1 RRARPGQRLSGRR
14 RGAGIPAAPPLSARA
29 TWGAMAAAAAAT
41 PRPEAGA
48 ADEAASPQWAPP
60 EHDRARAAAGLG
72 DCEDAPV
79 RPLCKPRGICSRA
92 YFLVLMVFVHLYLGN
107 VLALLLFVHYSNGD
121 ESSDPG
127 PQRRAQGPGPAP
139 TLGPLTRL
147 EGIKVGHER
156 KVQLVADREHFLRT
170 LSLKPLLFG
179 KSAGRSRLLPA
190 LAPILGTDG
199 GATCARPAAGF
210 DGSGSKD
217 RLRSPA
223 AGGPAPPRSA
233 RRSQHAFRE
242 EGCARTWRPAAA
254 SVAELA
260 PAPRGGKIP
269 GFLSDEEC
277 RLIMH
282 LAQMKGL
289 QRSQTLPTEE
299 YEEAMGMMQLS
310 QVDLFRLLDQN
321 RDGRLQLREVLAQ
334 TRLGN
339 GRWMTPENIQ
349 EMYSAIKADPD
360 GDGVL
365 SLQEF
370 SNMDLRDFHKY
381 MRNHKAESSEL
392 VRNSHHTW
400 LYQGEGAHH
409 VMRAIRQRVL
419 RLTRLSPEIVE
430 LSEPLQ
436 VVRYGE
442 GGHYHA
448 HVDSGPVYPE
458 TICSHTK
465 LVANERYWERLQLGT
480 CSTAPLPFS
489 YMTVLF
495 YLNNVTGGGETVFP
509 VADNRTYDE
518 MSLIQDDVDL
528 RDTRRH
534 CDKGNLRV
542 KPRQGTAVFWYN
554 YLPDGQGWVGDVD
567 DYSLHGGCLVTRGT
581 KWIANNWINVDPS
594 KARQALYHQE
604 MARLAREGGADSQS
618 EWALDR
624 AYRDARVEL

>member
-1 RRARPGQRLSGRR
+1 
-14 RGAGIPAAPPLSARA
+14 
-29 TWGAMAAAAAAT
+29 MAAAAVT
-41 PRPEAGA
+41 GEA
-48 ADEAASPQWAPP
+48 SRPQWAPP
-60 EHDRARAAAGLG
+60 DHCKAQAAAGLG
-72 DCEDAPV
+72 DGEDAPV

-127 PQRRAQGPGPAP
+127 PQHRAQGPGPEP

-156 KVQLVADREHFLRT
+156 KVQLVTDRDHFIRT
-170 LSLKPLLFG
+170 LSLKPLLFDRV
-179 KSAGRSRLLPA
+179 SLLLSRLECNGMISAHCNLRLP
-190 LAPILGTDG
+190 
-199 GATCARPAAGF
+199 
-210 DGSGSKD
+210 GSSD
-217 RLRSPA
+217 SPA
-223 AGGPAPPRSA
+223 SASQVAGIT
-233 RRSQHAFRE
+233 E
-242 EGCARTWRPAAA
+242 
-254 SVAELA
+254 
-260 PAPRGGKIP
+260 IP
-269 GFLSDEEC
+269 GFLTDDEC
-277 RLIMH
+277 RLIIH

-289 QRSQTLPTEE
+289 QRSQILPTEE
-299 YEEAMGMMQLS
+299 YEEAMSTMQVS
-310 QVDLFRLLDQN
+310 QLDLFQLLDQN
-321 RDGRLQLREVLAQ
+321 RDGHLQLREVLAQ

-339 GRWMTPENIQ
+339 GWWMTPESIQ
-349 EMYSAIKADPD
+349 EMYTAIKADPD

-381 MRNHKAESSEL
+381 MRSHKAESSEL

-409 VMRAIRQRVL
+409 IMRAIRQRVL

-465 LVANERYWERLQLGT
+465 LVANE
-480 CSTAPLPFS
+480 SVPFETS
-489 YMTVLF
+489 CRYMTVLF

-594 KARQALYHQE
+594 RARQALFQQE
-604 MARLAREGGADSQS
+604 MARLAREGGADSQP

>member
-1 RRARPGQRLSGRR
+1 M
-14 RGAGIPAAPPLSARA
+14 AAV
-29 TWGAMAAAAAAT
+29 AAAAAAVAAAGR
-41 PRPEAGA
+41 RPEAV
-48 ADEAASPQWAPP
+48 SPPQWAPP
-60 EHDRARAAAGLG
+60 QHDPAGAAAGLG
-72 DCEDAPV
+72 DCEDTPV

-121 ESSDPG
+121 DSSDPG
-127 PQRRAQGPGPAP
+127 PQRQAQGPGPAP
-139 TLGPLTRL
+139 TLAPLTRL
-147 EGIKVGHER
+147 EGIKVGYER
-156 KVQLVADREHFLRT
+156 KVQLVADRDHLIRT
-170 LSLKPLLFG
+170 LSLKPLLF
-179 KSAGRSRLLPA
+179 
-190 LAPILGTDG
+190 
-199 GATCARPAAGF
+199 
-210 DGSGSKD
+210 
-217 RLRSPA
+217 
-223 AGGPAPPRSA
+223 
-233 RRSQHAFRE
+233 E
-242 EGCARTWRPAAA
+242 
-254 SVAELA
+254 
-260 PAPRGGKIP
+260 IP

-277 RLIMH
+277 RLIIH

-289 QRSQTLPTEE
+289 QRSQILPTEE
-299 YEEAMGMMQLS
+299 YEEAMGTMQIS
-310 QVDLFRLLDQN
+310 QLDLFQLLDQN
-321 RDGRLQLREVLAQ
+321 HDGRLQLHEVLAQ

-365 SLQEF
+365 SRQEF
-370 SNMDLRDFHKY
+370 SNMDLHDFHKY
-381 MRNHKAESSEL
+381 MRSHKAESSQL

-409 VMRAIRQRVL
+409 VMRAIRQ
-419 RLTRLSPEIVE
+419 
-430 LSEPLQ
+430 
-436 VVRYGE
+436 
-442 GGHYHA
+442 
-448 HVDSGPVYPE
+448 
-458 TICSHTK
+458 
-465 LVANERYWERLQLGT
+465 
-480 CSTAPLPFS
+480 S

-594 KARQALYHQE
+594 RARQALFQQE
-604 MARLAREGGADSQS
+604 MARLAREGGADSQP

-624 AYRDARVEL
+624 AYRDTRVEL

>member
-1 RRARPGQRLSGRR
+1 MIIQLGKKNSSVGPGPRR
-14 RGAGIPAAPPLSARA
+14 RDSEFRTGAASRVTVFLVTSARA
-29 TWGAMAAAAAAT
+29 GSPAVVRATARRDRPLPLARAPLGRYGCSCGGRRPAAGGLESAVDAT
-41 PRPEAGA
+41 P
-48 ADEAASPQWAPP
+48 
-60 EHDRARAAAGLG
+60 ARAGRSSGRAGRLRGCTGPAAG
-72 DCEDAPV
+72 
-79 RPLCKPRGICSRA
+79 
-92 YFLVLMVFVHLYLGN
+92 
-107 VLALLLFVHYSNGD
+107 NGD

-127 PQRRAQGPGPAP
+127 PQRRTQSPGPAP
-139 TLGPLTRL
+139 TLAPLTRL

-156 KVQLVADREHFLRT
+156 KVQLVADRDHFIRT
-170 LSLKPLLFG
+170 LSLKPLLF
-179 KSAGRSRLLPA
+179 
-190 LAPILGTDG
+190 
-199 GATCARPAAGF
+199 
-210 DGSGSKD
+210 
-217 RLRSPA
+217 
-223 AGGPAPPRSA
+223 
-233 RRSQHAFRE
+233 E
-242 EGCARTWRPAAA
+242 
-254 SVAELA
+254 V
-260 PAPRGGKIP
+260 P

-277 RLIMH
+277 RLIIH

-289 QRSQTLPTEE
+289 QRSQILPTEE
-299 YEEAMGMMQLS
+299 YEEAMGTMQIS
-310 QVDLFRLLDQN
+310 QLDLFQLLDQN
-321 RDGRLQLREVLAQ
+321 HDGHLQLREVLAQ

-370 SNMDLRDFHKY
+370 SDMDLRDFHKY
-381 MRNHKAESSEL
+381 MRSHKAESSEL
-392 VRNSHHTW
+392 VRNSYHTW

-458 TICSHTK
+458 TVCSHTK
-465 LVANERYWERLQLGT
+465 LVANE
-480 CSTAPLPFS
+480 SVPFETS
-489 YMTVLF
+489 CRYMTVLF

-518 MSLIQDDVDL
+518 MSLIQDDIDL

-594 KARQALYHQE
+594 RARQALFQQE
-604 MARLAREGGADSQS
+604 MARLAREGGADSQP

-624 AYRDARVEL
+624 AYRNARVEL

>member
-1 RRARPGQRLSGRR
+1 M
-14 RGAGIPAAPPLSARA
+14 
-29 TWGAMAAAAAAT
+29 TW
-41 PRPEAGA
+41 
-48 ADEAASPQWAPP
+48 SPS
-60 EHDRARAAAGLG
+60 DLG
-72 DCEDAPV
+72 
-79 RPLCKPRGICSRA
+79 
-92 YFLVLMVFVHLYLGN
+92 
-107 VLALLLFVHYSNGD
+107 
-121 ESSDPG
+121 
-127 PQRRAQGPGPAP
+127 
-139 TLGPLTRL
+139 
-147 EGIKVGHER
+147 
-156 KVQLVADREHFLRT
+156 RT
-170 LSLKPLLFG
+170 L
-179 KSAGRSRLLPA
+179 
-190 LAPILGTDG
+190 
-199 GATCARPAAGF
+199 
-210 DGSGSKD
+210 
-217 RLRSPA
+217 
-223 AGGPAPPRSA
+223 
-233 RRSQHAFRE
+233 
-242 EGCARTWRPAAA
+242 
-254 SVAELA
+254 
-260 PAPRGGKIP
+260 APRGGAKGLMLTGLRLGRRIQPRPLGSGRKPTSRACTQGRGSNGGGGHWGALLGQTGASQLAAGGLGCYVTGQQGGQPHLCHPCHDIAMAWGLRGTPTLPPLSLHSVTGLLSRPWPPWDEALPAEPVPQRPRSRQCLCSSQGPGLPCLGPDVPPALGHSLSVSMCCRARGTPTLTNKGSGPALGFPHALLSRDILHEIP

-277 RLIMH
+277 RLIIH

-289 QRSQTLPTEE
+289 QRSQLLPTEE
-299 YEEAMGMMQLS
+299 YEEAMSSAQLS
-310 QVDLFRLLDQN
+310 PLDLFRLLDQN

-334 TRLGN
+334 TRLGS

-381 MRNHKAESSEL
+381 MRSHKAESSEL

-465 LVANERYWERLQLGT
+465 VVANE
-480 CSTAPLPFS
+480 SVPFETS
-489 YMTVLF
+489 CRYMTVLF

-594 KARQALYHQE
+594 RARQALYQQE
-604 MARLAREGGADSQS
+604 MARLAREGGSDAQP

>member
-1 RRARPGQRLSGRR
+1 
-14 RGAGIPAAPPLSARA
+14 
-29 TWGAMAAAAAAT
+29 AAAAAAT
-41 PRPEAGA
+41 SQRPEAAVAG
-48 ADEAASPQWAPP
+48 DAASPQWAPP
-60 EHDRARAAAGLG
+60 THGLARSAAGMG
-72 DCEDAPV
+72 DSEDAPV

-121 ESSDPG
+121 ENTDPG
-127 PQRRAQGPGPAP
+127 PQRSAQSPGPAP

-156 KVQLVADREHFLRT
+156 KVQLVTDREHFIRT
-170 LSLKPLLFG
+170 LSLKPLLF
-179 KSAGRSRLLPA
+179 
-190 LAPILGTDG
+190 
-199 GATCARPAAGF
+199 
-210 DGSGSKD
+210 
-217 RLRSPA
+217 
-223 AGGPAPPRSA
+223 
-233 RRSQHAFRE
+233 E
-242 EGCARTWRPAAA
+242 
-254 SVAELA
+254 
-260 PAPRGGKIP
+260 IP

-277 RLIMH
+277 RLIIH

-289 QRSQTLPTEE
+289 QRSQILPTEE
-299 YEEAMGMMQLS
+299 YEEAMSTLQVSQL
-310 QVDLFRLLDQN
+310 DLFRLLDQN
-321 RDGRLQLREVLAQ
+321 HDGHLQLHEVLAQ

-381 MRNHKAESSEL
+381 MRSHKAESSEL

-419 RLTRLSPEIVE
+419 HLTRLSPEIVE

-465 LVANERYWERLQLGT
+465 LIANE
-480 CSTAPLPFS
+480 SVPFETS
-489 YMTVLF
+489 CRYMTVLF

-534 CDKGNLRV
+534 CDKGNLRI

-554 YLPDGQGWVGDVD
+554 YLPDGQGWVGEVD

-594 KARQALYHQE
+594 QARQALFQQE
-604 MARLAREGGADSQS
+604 MARLAREGGADSQP

-624 AYRDARVEL
+624 AYRDTHVEL

>member
-1 RRARPGQRLSGRR
+1 
-14 RGAGIPAAPPLSARA
+14 
-29 TWGAMAAAAAAT
+29 MAAAAAA
-41 PRPEAGA
+41 PRPEAV
-48 ADEAASPQWAPP
+48 SSQWAPP
-60 EHDRARAAAGLG
+60 GHEGARTAAGLG
-72 DCEDAPV
+72 DCEDARV

-127 PQRRAQGPGPAP
+127 PQHRAQGPGPAP
-139 TLGPLTRL
+139 TLGPLARL

-156 KVQLVADREHFLRT
+156 KVQLVADRDHFIRT
-170 LSLKPLLFG
+170 LSLKPLLF
-179 KSAGRSRLLPA
+179 
-190 LAPILGTDG
+190 
-199 GATCARPAAGF
+199 
-210 DGSGSKD
+210 
-217 RLRSPA
+217 
-223 AGGPAPPRSA
+223 
-233 RRSQHAFRE
+233 E
-242 EGCARTWRPAAA
+242 
-254 SVAELA
+254 
-260 PAPRGGKIP
+260 IP

-277 RLIMH
+277 RLIIH

-289 QRSQTLPTEE
+289 QRSQILPTEE
-299 YEEAMGMMQLS
+299 YEEAMGAMQVS
-310 QVDLFRLLDQN
+310 QLDLFRLLDQN
-321 RDGRLQLREVLAQ
+321 HDGRLQLREVLAQ

-370 SNMDLRDFHKY
+370 SDMDLRDFHKY
-381 MRNHKAESSEL
+381 MKGHKAASSEL

-465 LVANERYWERLQLGT
+465 LIANE
-480 CSTAPLPFS
+480 SVPFETS
-489 YMTVLF
+489 CRYMTVLF

-567 DYSLHGGCLVTRGT
+567 DYSLHGGCLVTSGT

-594 KARQALYHQE
+594 RARQALFQQE
-604 MARLAREGGADSQS
+604 MARLAREGGTDSQP

>member
-1 RRARPGQRLSGRR
+1 
-14 RGAGIPAAPPLSARA
+14 
-29 TWGAMAAAAAAT
+29 MAAAAAAAAG
-41 PRPEAGA
+41 PRP
-48 ADEAASPQWAPP
+48 EAASPQWVPP
-60 EHDRARAAAGLG
+60 ERDPAGAAAGLG

-121 ESSDPG
+121 ESSEPG
-127 PQRRAQGPGPAP
+127 PQRRAPGPGPAP
-139 TLGPLTRL
+139 NLAPLTRL

-156 KVQLVADREHFLRT
+156 KVQLVADRDHFIRT
-170 LSLKPLLFG
+170 LSLKPLLF
-179 KSAGRSRLLPA
+179 
-190 LAPILGTDG
+190 
-199 GATCARPAAGF
+199 
-210 DGSGSKD
+210 
-217 RLRSPA
+217 
-223 AGGPAPPRSA
+223 
-233 RRSQHAFRE
+233 E
-242 EGCARTWRPAAA
+242 
-254 SVAELA
+254 
-260 PAPRGGKIP
+260 IP
-269 GFLSDEEC
+269 GFLSAEEC
-277 RLIMH
+277 RLIIH

-289 QRSQTLPTEE
+289 QRSQILPTEE
-299 YEEAMGMMQLS
+299 YEEAMGTMQVS
-310 QVDLFRLLDQN
+310 QLDLFQLLDQN

-339 GRWMTPENIQ
+339 GRWMTPEKIQ

-381 MRNHKAESSEL
+381 MRRHKAESSEL

-465 LVANERYWERLQLGT
+465 LVANESVPFETSCRQVPPTWGLTSTPRPGTRMTPAQPCPVGMPLGMGPGEQWAVSPWDHPQLGT
-480 CSTAPLPFS
+480 CSTAPLPYS

-594 KARQALYHQE
+594 RARQALFQQE
-604 MARLAREGGADSQS
+604 MARLAREGGADSQP

>member
-1 RRARPGQRLSGRR
+1 
-14 RGAGIPAAPPLSARA
+14 
-29 TWGAMAAAAAAT
+29 MAAAGL
-41 PRPEAGA
+41 RPEAG
-48 ADEAASPQWAPP
+48 SPQWAPAEREP
-60 EHDRARAAAGLG
+60 AGAAARPG
-72 DCEDAPV
+72 DGEDAPV

-92 YFLVLMVFVHLYLGN
+92 YFLVLMVLVHLYLGN
-107 VLALLLFVHYSNGD
+107 VLALLLFVHYSDGD
-121 ESSDPG
+121 DGGHPAPPRRAPG
-127 PQRRAQGPGPAP
+127 PQPAP
-139 TLGPLTRL
+139 TPAPLARL
-147 EGIKVGHER
+147 EGIKVGHEQ
-156 KVQLVADREHFLRT
+156 KVQLVADRDHFIRT
-170 LSLKPLLFG
+170 LSLKPLLF
-179 KSAGRSRLLPA
+179 
-190 LAPILGTDG
+190 
-199 GATCARPAAGF
+199 
-210 DGSGSKD
+210 
-217 RLRSPA
+217 
-223 AGGPAPPRSA
+223 
-233 RRSQHAFRE
+233 E
-242 EGCARTWRPAAA
+242 
-254 SVAELA
+254 V
-260 PAPRGGKIP
+260 P
-269 GFLSDEEC
+269 GFLRDEEC
-277 RLIMH
+277 RLIIH

-289 QRSQTLPTEE
+289 QRSQILPTEE
-299 YEEAMGMMQLS
+299 YEEALGTMQVS
-310 QVDLFRLLDQN
+310 QLDLFRLLDQN

-339 GRWMTPENIQ
+339 GRWMTPEDIQ

-370 SNMDLRDFHKY
+370 SDMDLRDFHKY
-381 MRNHKAESSEL
+381 MRRHKAESSEL

-400 LYQGEGAHH
+400 LYQGEGAHQ

-419 RLTRLSPEIVE
+419 RLTRLPAEIVE
-430 LSEPLQ
+430 LSEPMQ

-465 LVANERYWERLQLGT
+465 LVANE
-480 CSTAPLPFS
+480 SVPFETS
-489 YMTVLF
+489 CRYMTVLF

-542 KPRQGTAVFWYN
+542 RPQQGTAVFWYN

-594 KARQALYHQE
+594 RARQALFQQE
-604 MARLAREGGADSQS
+604 MARLAREGGADAQP

>member
-1 RRARPGQRLSGRR
+1 MGAAPCRRSIPKLRLLVTAGRADSAVPVPATAQREHPRGPSPGRARDL
-14 RGAGIPAAPPLSARA
+14 
-29 TWGAMAAAAAAT
+29 GAMAAAVAT
-41 PRPEAGA
+41 VPRPEAETVE
-48 ADEAASPQWAPP
+48 EASNLQWPLPP
-60 EHDRARAAAGLG
+60 EHRPSGAATGPG
-72 DCEDAPV
+72 DGEEAPV

-121 ESSDPG
+121 ERTDTG
-127 PQRRAQGPGPAP
+127 PQRREHSPQPVP

-147 EGIKVGHER
+147 EGIKCGLAH
-156 KVQLVADREHFLRT
+156 Q
-170 LSLKPLLFG
+170 
-179 KSAGRSRLLPA
+179 LPA
-190 LAPILGTDG
+190 VYFSFRWDMSAKSRWSRAGT
-199 GATCARPAAGF
+199 TSSEP
-210 DGSGSKD
+210 
-217 RLRSPA
+217 
-223 AGGPAPPRSA
+223 SA
-233 RRSQHAFRE
+233 SSR
-242 EGCARTWRPAAA
+242 CC
-254 SVAELA
+254 L
-260 PAPRGGKIP
+260 
-269 GFLSDEEC
+269 
-277 RLIMH
+277 
-282 LAQMKGL
+282 
-289 QRSQTLPTEE
+289 
-299 YEEAMGMMQLS
+299 
-310 QVDLFRLLDQN
+310 
-321 RDGRLQLREVLAQ
+321 VLAQ

-381 MRNHKAESSEL
+381 MRSHKAESNEL

-400 LYQGEGAHH
+400 LHQGEGAHH

-465 LVANERYWERLQLGT
+465 LVANE
-480 CSTAPLPFS
+480 SVPFETS
-489 YMTVLF
+489 CRYMTVLF

-542 KPRQGTAVFWYN
+542 KPQQGTAVFWYN
-554 YLPDGQGWVGDVD
+554 YLPDGQGWVGEVD

-594 KARQALYHQE
+594 RARQALFQQE
-604 MARLAREGGADSQS
+604 MARLAREGGTDSQP

-624 AYRDARVEL
+624 AYSDARVEL

>member
-1 RRARPGQRLSGRR
+1 
-14 RGAGIPAAPPLSARA
+14 
-29 TWGAMAAAAAAT
+29 MAAAAVT
-41 PRPEAGA
+41 GQRPETA
-48 ADEAASPQWAPP
+48 AAEEASRPQWAPP
-60 EHDRARAAAGLG
+60 DHCQAQAAAGLG
-72 DCEDAPV
+72 DGEDAPV

-127 PQRRAQGPGPAP
+127 PQHRAQGPGPEP

-147 EGIKVGHER
+147 EGIKVVGHER
-156 KVQLVADREHFLRT
+156 KVQLVTDRDHFIRT
-170 LSLKPLLFG
+170 LSLKPLLF
-179 KSAGRSRLLPA
+179 
-190 LAPILGTDG
+190 
-199 GATCARPAAGF
+199 
-210 DGSGSKD
+210 
-217 RLRSPA
+217 
-223 AGGPAPPRSA
+223 
-233 RRSQHAFRE
+233 E
-242 EGCARTWRPAAA
+242 
-254 SVAELA
+254 
-260 PAPRGGKIP
+260 IP
-269 GFLSDEEC
+269 GFLTDEEC
-277 RLIMH
+277 RLIIH

-289 QRSQTLPTEE
+289 QRSQILPTEE
-299 YEEAMGMMQLS
+299 YEEAMSTMQVS
-310 QVDLFRLLDQN
+310 QLDLFRLLDQN
-321 RDGRLQLREVLAQ
+321 RDGHLQLREVLAQ

-339 GRWMTPENIQ
+339 GWWMTPESIQ
-349 EMYSAIKADPD
+349 EMYAAIKADPD
-360 GDGVL
+360 GDGGVL

-381 MRNHKAESSEL
+381 MRSHKAESSEL

-409 VMRAIRQRVL
+409 IMRAIRQRRVL

-465 LVANERYWERLQLGT
+465 LVANE
-480 CSTAPLPFS
+480 SVPF
-489 YMTVLF
+489 
-495 YLNNVTGGGETVFP
+495 ETSC
-509 VADNRTYDE
+509 R
-518 MSLIQDDVDL
+518 SLIQDDVDL

-542 KPRQGTAVFWYN
+542 KPQQGTAVFWYN

-594 KARQALYHQE
+594 RARQALFQQE
-604 MARLAREGGADSQS
+604 MARLAREGGTDSQP

>member
-1 RRARPGQRLSGRR
+1 
-14 RGAGIPAAPPLSARA
+14 
-29 TWGAMAAAAAAT
+29 MAAAAVT
-41 PRPEAGA
+41 GQRPETA
-48 ADEAASPQWAPP
+48 AAEEASRPQWAPP
-60 EHDRARAAAGLG
+60 DHCQAQAAAGLG
-72 DCEDAPV
+72 DGEDAPV

-127 PQRRAQGPGPAP
+127 PQHRAQGPGPEP

-156 KVQLVADREHFLRT
+156 KVQLVTDRDHFIRT
-170 LSLKPLLFG
+170 LSLKPLLF
-179 KSAGRSRLLPA
+179 
-190 LAPILGTDG
+190 
-199 GATCARPAAGF
+199 
-210 DGSGSKD
+210 
-217 RLRSPA
+217 
-223 AGGPAPPRSA
+223 
-233 RRSQHAFRE
+233 E
-242 EGCARTWRPAAA
+242 
-254 SVAELA
+254 
-260 PAPRGGKIP
+260 IP
-269 GFLSDEEC
+269 GFLTDEEC
-277 RLIMH
+277 RLIIH

-289 QRSQTLPTEE
+289 QRSQILPTEE
-299 YEEAMGMMQLS
+299 YEEAMSTMQVS
-310 QVDLFRLLDQN
+310 QLDLFRLLDQN
-321 RDGRLQLREVLAQ
+321 RDGHLQLREVLAQ

-339 GRWMTPENIQ
+339 GWWMTPESIQ
-349 EMYSAIKADPD
+349 EMYAAIKADPD

-381 MRNHKAESSEL
+381 MRSHKAESSEL

-465 LVANERYWERLQLGT
+465 LVANE
-480 CSTAPLPFS
+480 SVPFETS
-489 YMTVLF
+489 CRYMTVLF

-594 KARQALYHQE
+594 RARQALFQQE
-604 MARLAREGGADSQS
+604 MARLAREGGTDSQP

>member
-1 RRARPGQRLSGRR
+1 MNPEWNSGALTERGEYLLQDLELTAGGAALQPACFLFSGNELSVPLLSDRPNSGLPHSGRTPR
-14 RGAGIPAAPPLSARA
+14 EIRTDRQTELQERLQGDCGSYPIAAYAVPASVAPPNAALLSH
-29 TWGAMAAAAAAT
+29 
-41 PRPEAGA
+41 PS
-48 ADEAASPQWAPP
+48 AASSALRSPAPLL
-60 EHDRARAAAGLG
+60 ES
-72 DCEDAPV
+72 EDADDTVPGGK
-79 RPLCKPRGICSRA
+79 RASSRRHQEA
-92 YFLVLMVFVHLYLGN
+92 P
-107 VLALLLFVHYSNGD
+107 
-121 ESSDPG
+121 SS
-127 PQRRAQGPGPAP
+127 
-139 TLGPLTRL
+139 
-147 EGIKVGHER
+147 VGHER
-156 KVQLVADREHFLRT
+156 KVQLVTDRDHFIRT
-170 LSLKPLLFG
+170 LSLKPLLF
-179 KSAGRSRLLPA
+179 
-190 LAPILGTDG
+190 
-199 GATCARPAAGF
+199 
-210 DGSGSKD
+210 
-217 RLRSPA
+217 
-223 AGGPAPPRSA
+223 
-233 RRSQHAFRE
+233 E
-242 EGCARTWRPAAA
+242 
-254 SVAELA
+254 
-260 PAPRGGKIP
+260 IP
-269 GFLSDEEC
+269 GFLTDDEC
-277 RLIMH
+277 RLIIH

-289 QRSQTLPTEE
+289 QRSQILPTEE
-299 YEEAMGMMQLS
+299 YEEAMSTMQVS
-310 QVDLFRLLDQN
+310 QLDLFQLLDQN
-321 RDGRLQLREVLAQ
+321 RDGHLQLREVLAQ

-339 GRWMTPENIQ
+339 GWWMTPESIQ
-349 EMYSAIKADPD
+349 EMYTAIKADPD

-381 MRNHKAESSEL
+381 MRSHKAESSEL

-465 LVANERYWERLQLGT
+465 LVANE
-480 CSTAPLPFS
+480 SVPFETS
-489 YMTVLF
+489 CRYMTVLF

-594 KARQALYHQE
+594 RARQALFQQE
-604 MARLAREGGADSQS
+604 MARLAREGGAESQP

-624 AYRDARVEL
+624 AYRDTRVEL

>member
-1 RRARPGQRLSGRR
+1 MAAAATTTTTSPGPRPEALTAGVAWASPEPRAAGVASGL
-14 RGAGIPAAPPLSARA
+14 GD
-29 TWGAMAAAAAAT
+29 AAAAAA
-41 PRPEAGA
+41 EG
-48 ADEAASPQWAPP
+48 
-60 EHDRARAAAGLG
+60 
-72 DCEDAPV
+72 DAPV

-121 ESSDPG
+121 ETTDPG
-127 PQRRAQGPGPAP
+127 PQPRAREDPPPAP
-139 TLGPLTRL
+139 ALSPLPRL
-147 EGIKVGHER
+147 EGIKVGYER
-156 KVQLVADREHFLRT
+156 KVQLVTDKDHFIRT
-170 LSLKPLLFG
+170 LSLKPLLF
-179 KSAGRSRLLPA
+179 
-190 LAPILGTDG
+190 
-199 GATCARPAAGF
+199 
-210 DGSGSKD
+210 
-217 RLRSPA
+217 
-223 AGGPAPPRSA
+223 
-233 RRSQHAFRE
+233 E
-242 EGCARTWRPAAA
+242 
-254 SVAELA
+254 
-260 PAPRGGKIP
+260 IP

-277 RLIMH
+277 RLIIH

-289 QRSQTLPTEE
+289 QRSQILPTEE
-299 YEEAMGMMQLS
+299 YEEAMSTLQVSQL
-310 QVDLFRLLDQN
+310 DLFRLLDQN
-321 RDGRLQLREVLAQ
+321 HDGHLQLREVLAQ

-339 GRWMTPENIQ
+339 GWWMTPESIQ

-360 GDGVL
+360 GDGML

-370 SNMDLRDFHKY
+370 SSVDLRDFHKY

-409 VMRAIRQRVL
+409 VMRSIRQRVL

-465 LVANERYWERLQLGT
+465 LVANE
-480 CSTAPLPFS
+480 SVPFETS
-489 YMTVLF
+489 CRYMTVLF

-518 MSLIQDDVDL
+518 MSLIQDNVDL

-594 KARQALYHQE
+594 RARQALFQQE
-604 MARLAREGGADSQS
+604 MARLAREGGGDSQP

>member
-1 RRARPGQRLSGRR
+1 
-14 RGAGIPAAPPLSARA
+14 
-29 TWGAMAAAAAAT
+29 MAAADPRPGLAAAA
-41 PRPEAGA
+41 R
-48 ADEAASPQWAPP
+48 EAASPQWAPP
-60 EHDRARAAAGLG
+60 EHCRARVATGLSDG
-72 DCEDAPV
+72 EDAPV

-121 ESSDPG
+121 ESTDPR
-127 PQRRAQGPGPAP
+127 PQRRAQGPGSAP
-139 TLGPLTRL
+139 TLGPLIRL

-156 KVQLVADREHFLRT
+156 KVQLVADRDHYIRT
-170 LSLKPLLFG
+170 LSLKPLLFEV
-179 KSAGRSRLLPA
+179 P
-190 LAPILGTDG
+190 D
-199 GATCARPAAGF
+199 
-210 DGSGSKD
+210 
-217 RLRSPA
+217 
-223 AGGPAPPRSA
+223 
-233 RRSQHAFRE
+233 
-242 EGCARTWRPAAA
+242 
-254 SVAELA
+254 
-260 PAPRGGKIP
+260 
-269 GFLSDEEC
+269 FLSDEEC
-277 RLIMH
+277 RLTIH

-289 QRSQTLPTEE
+289 QRSQILPTEE
-299 YEEAMGMMQLS
+299 YEEAMGTMQVS
-310 QVDLFRLLDQN
+310 QLDLFRLLDQN
-321 RDGRLQLREVLAQ
+321 HDGLLELREVLAQ

-339 GRWMTPENIQ
+339 GRWMTPESIQ

-381 MRNHKAESSEL
+381 MRTHKVETSEL

-400 LYQGEGAHH
+400 LYQGCPADCPLPT
-409 VMRAIRQRVL
+409 RVL

-465 LVANERYWERLQLGT
+465 LVANE
-480 CSTAPLPFS
+480 SVPFETS
-489 YMTVLF
+489 CRYMTVLF

-518 MSLIQDDVDL
+518 MSLIQQDIDL

-594 KARQALYHQE
+594 RARQALFQQE
-604 MARLAREGGADSQS
+604 MARLARGGGAESQP

>member
-1 RRARPGQRLSGRR
+1 HCKAQ
-14 RGAGIPAAPPLSARA
+14 
-29 TWGAMAAAAAAT
+29 
-41 PRPEAGA
+41 
-48 ADEAASPQWAPP
+48 
-60 EHDRARAAAGLG
+60 AAAGLG
-72 DCEDAPV
+72 DGEDSPV

-121 ESSDPG
+121 ESGDPG
-127 PQRRAQGPGPAP
+127 PQHRAQGSRPEP

-156 KVQLVADREHFLRT
+156 KVQLVTDRDHFIRT
-170 LSLKPLLFG
+170 LSLKPLLF
-179 KSAGRSRLLPA
+179 
-190 LAPILGTDG
+190 
-199 GATCARPAAGF
+199 
-210 DGSGSKD
+210 
-217 RLRSPA
+217 
-223 AGGPAPPRSA
+223 
-233 RRSQHAFRE
+233 E
-242 EGCARTWRPAAA
+242 
-254 SVAELA
+254 
-260 PAPRGGKIP
+260 IP
-269 GFLSDEEC
+269 GFLTDDEC
-277 RLIMH
+277 RLIIH

-289 QRSQTLPTEE
+289 QRSQILPTEE
-299 YEEAMGMMQLS
+299 YEEAMSTMQVS
-310 QVDLFRLLDQN
+310 QLDLFQLLDQN
-321 RDGRLQLREVLAQ
+321 RDGHLQLREVGILGPEAKLGLKLRKGTALGLPVGKCSLPLWAPNMGLAS
-334 TRLGN
+334 
-339 GRWMTPENIQ
+339 I
-349 EMYSAIKADPD
+349 D
-360 GDGVL
+360 GWVPCAGVL

-381 MRNHKAESSEL
+381 MRSHKAESSEL

-465 LVANERYWERLQLGT
+465 LVANE
-480 CSTAPLPFS
+480 SVPFETS
-489 YMTVLF
+489 CRYMTVLF

-594 KARQALYHQE
+594 RERQALFQQE
-604 MARLAREGGADSQS
+604 MARLAREGGADSQP

-624 AYRDARVEL
+624 AYRDTRVEL

>member
-1 RRARPGQRLSGRR
+1 TAAAGCGFFPLPIGGGEGAAPG
-14 RGAGIPAAPPLSARA
+14 GAG
-29 TWGAMAAAAAAT
+29 
-41 PRPEAGA
+41 PRPEAA
-48 ADEAASPQWAPP
+48 RPRWVPP
-60 EHDRARAAAGLG
+60 EHDPARAAAGLG
-72 DCEDAPV
+72 DCEDVPV

-127 PQRRAQGPGPAP
+127 PQRRAQGPGSAP
-139 TLGPLTRL
+139 TLAPLTRL

-156 KVQLVADREHFLRT
+156 KVRLVDDRDHLIRT
-170 LSLKPLLFG
+170 LSLKPLLF
-179 KSAGRSRLLPA
+179 
-190 LAPILGTDG
+190 
-199 GATCARPAAGF
+199 
-210 DGSGSKD
+210 
-217 RLRSPA
+217 
-223 AGGPAPPRSA
+223 A
-233 RRSQHAFRE
+233 RRSQHAFHAG
-242 EGCARTWRPAAA
+242 GCARTWHPAAA
-254 SVAELA
+254 SVAEWA
-260 PAPRGGKIP
+260 PAPQETVGPPSEPLAVSPGRSLRVRRTTHCAGRQRLDKKTPSSSRWHSTLIEIP

-277 RLIMH
+277 RLIIH

-289 QRSQTLPTEE
+289 QRSQILPTEE
-299 YEEAMGMMQLS
+299 YEEAMGTMQIS
-310 QVDLFRLLDQN
+310 QLDLFQLLDQN
-321 RDGRLQLREVLAQ
+321 HDGRLQLREVLAQ

-370 SNMDLRDFHKY
+370 SDMDLRDFHKY
-381 MRNHKAESSEL
+381 MRSHKAESSEL

-419 RLTRLSPEIVE
+419 RLTQLSPEIVE

-465 LVANERYWERLQLGT
+465 LVANE
-480 CSTAPLPFS
+480 SVPFETS
-489 YMTVLF
+489 CRYMTVLF

-594 KARQALYHQE
+594 RARQALFQQE
-604 MARLAREGGADSQS
+604 MARLAREGGSDSQP

-624 AYRDARVEL
+624 AYGDARVEL